1 MELTISLIVV
11 AFAVSIALLYLR
23 QRPAKHVANRVGG
36 DRPWRRLGAG
46 ICLLVGVMFAV
57 GLARLNPHSG
67 PRSFTWYWIVVLLL
81 ILWLCGLAIKDLLYT
96 RTVLSRWRAG
106 LINLDG
112 SPRTDQSNSD
122 SDT

>member
-1 MELTISLIVV
+1 MELAISLIVV
-11 AFAVSIALLYLR
+11 AFAVLIAFLYLR
-23 QRPAKHVANRVGG
+23 RRPLKHVANRVGG

-46 ICLLVGVMFAV
+46 ICLLVGVMFAI
-57 GLARLNPHSG
+57 GLAGLNPRTS

-96 RTVLSRWRAG
+96 RSVLSRWRAG

-112 SPRTDQSNSD
+112 SPRTEQTNSD